1 MDRAFVLHKYVKAV
15 YVEMV
20 CKVALLW
27 VFKCIRAMTVIEFH
41 SIGDKII
48 RLLHIFTKIESILFV
63 SPNLT
68 FSEYL

>member
-27 VFKCIRAMTVIEFH
+27 VFKCIWVMTVVEFH
-41 SIGDKII
+41 DMADEIQQ
-48 RLLHIFTKIESILFV
+48 LFIPTSKV
-63 SPNLT
+63 
-68 FSEYL
+68 F